1 MSRYRYGAYEDG
13 PDPLAPPYDVR
24 DALDA
29 MGDSVLDG
37 TRPDDALRD
46 LLRRGLPGAENR
58 RGLDDMLRQVRERRR
73 ALRDRGRLDGTLEQ
87 ARALLDTAIG
97 QERAELFP
105 DPGDEARL
113 REAELDTLPSDT
125 SQAIRRLSDYEWRS
139 DAARQTFERL
149 KDLLRRDVL
158 DAQFQGMKQAL
169 ENQDPA
175 AMERVKEMMG
185 ALNEMLDR
193 DARGEHTQEDF
204 DRFMQEYGDMFPDDP
219 QNLEELVDSLA
230 RRAAA
235 MDRLLASLSPEQ
247 RAELAGLMEQAM
259 QDAGLAMEMTRLGD
273 ALRTRRP
280 DLGWGQSEQMTG
292 EDPLGMGDATTALA
306 ELADLSELEA
316 ALGQEYP
323 GARLDDIDEDAV
335 RRALGR
341 QAVDDLSALRRI
353 EAELERQGYL
363 RRNRGKLELTPKAV
377 RRLGETALRRVFAQ
391 LTSGRQGDHDQRDAG
406 QAGELT
412 GASREWRFGDEQP
425 LDVVRT
431 VSNAI
436 RRSAMDSGTALTTG
450 SPTTGS
456 PTTGS
461 PITGSPTTGPAVST
475 AKVVEPSTADI
486 VEITGNGSRRPPG
499 VSPAGLKPGGVK
511 PGGVKL
517 GVDDFEVHETERR
530 TGAAVC
536 LLVDLSYSMVLRGT
550 WAVAKQT
557 TLALHTLV
565 TSKFPQDAIQIIGF
579 SNYAR
584 VLHPEE
590 MAGLDWDMVQGTN
603 LHHALMIAGRHLD
616 RHPDFEP
623 IVLVV
628 TDGEPT
634 AHLRPDGRSLFDY
647 PPSTDTLVL
656 TLAEVDK
663 MTRRG
668 ACMNFFML
676 AEDRRLVSFVEEV
689 AQRNGGRVFAPDADR
704 LGEYVVSDYLR
715 VRRARR

>member
-1 MSRYRYGAYEDG
+1 MSRYRYGAYHDG

-24 DALDA
+24 GALDA
-29 MGDSVLDG
+29 MGDSVLEG
-37 TRPDDALRD
+37 TRPEDALREM
-46 LLRRGLPGAENR
+46 LRRGLPGAGDR
-58 RGLDDMLRQVRERRR
+58 RGLDELLREVRERRR
-73 ALRDRGRLDGTLEQ
+73 ALRERGRLDGTLEQ

-105 DPGDEARL
+105 DPSDEARL
-113 REAELDTLPSDT
+113 REAELEALPDDT
-125 SQAIRRLSDYEWRS
+125 SQAIRRLSDYQWRS
-139 DAARQTFERL
+139 DAARATFEKL
-149 KDLLRRDVL
+149 KDLLRQEVL
-158 DAQFQGMKQAL
+158 DAQFQGMRQAL
-169 ENQDPA
+169 QGQDPA
-175 AMERVKEMMG
+175 TMERVKNMMA

-193 DARGEHTQEDF
+193 DARGEHTQDDF
-204 DRFMQEYGDMFPDDP
+204 DRFMGDYGDFFPEQP
-219 QNLEELVDSLA
+219 ANLEELVDSIA

-247 RAELAGLMEQAM
+247 REELAGLMEQAL
-259 QDAGLAMEMTRLGD
+259 QDAGLAMEMSRLND
-273 ALRTRRP
+273 ALRARRP
-280 DLGWGQSEQMTG
+280 DLAWGAPEQMSG
-292 EDPLGMGDATTALA
+292 ENPLGVADATTALA
-306 ELADLSELEA
+306 ELADLAELEA

-341 QAVDDLSALRRI
+341 QAVDDLAALRRI

-363 RRNRGKLELTPKAV
+363 QRRRGKLELTPKAV

-391 LTSGRQGDHDQRDAG
+391 LDSGRRGDHDQSDAG
-406 QAGELT
+406 HAGELT
-412 GASREWRFGDEQP
+412 GTSREWRFGDEQP

-436 RRSAMDSGTALTTG
+436 RRSAME
-450 SPTTGS
+450 
-456 PTTGS
+456 
-461 PITGSPTTGPAVST
+461 PA
-475 AKVVEPSTADI
+475 
-486 VEITGNGSRRPPG
+486 PG
-499 VSPAGLKPGGVK
+499 AGKGGVR
-511 PGGVKL
+511 L
-517 GVDDFEVHETERR
+517 GVDDFEVQETERR
-530 TGAAVC
+530 TAAAVC

-550 WAVAKQT
+550 WAAAKQT

-565 TSKFPQDAIQIIGF
+565 TSKYPQDAIEIIGF

-584 VLHPEE
+584 TLHPTE

-616 RHPDFEP
+616 KHPDFEP

-647 PPSTDTLVL
+647 PPSPDTLVL

-668 ACMNFFML
+668 AGLNFFML
-676 AEDRRLVSFVEEV
+676 ADDRRLVSFVEEV
-689 AQRNGGRVFAPDADR
+689 AQRNGGRVFSPDADR
-704 LGEYVVSDYLR
+704 LGQYVVSDYLR
-715 VRRARR
+715 VRRGRR

>member
-1 MSRYRYGAYEDG
+1 MSRYRYGAYHDG
-13 PDPLAPPYDVR
+13 PDPLAPPFDVR
-24 DALDA
+24 DALDEV
-29 MGDSVLDG
+29 GDAVLDG
-37 TRPDDALRD
+37 ARPDEALRD
-46 LLRRGLPGAENR
+46 LLRRGLPGVRDR

-73 ALRDRGRLDGTLEQ
+73 ELRERGRLDGTLEQ

-105 DPGDEARL
+105 DPSDDARL
-113 REAELDTLPSDT
+113 REAELDTLPGDT
-125 SQAIRRLSDYEWRS
+125 AQAVRRLSDYRWRS
-139 DAARQTFERL
+139 DAARRTFEQL
-149 KDLLRRDVL
+149 KDLLRREVL

-169 ENQDPA
+169 QSQDPG
-175 AMERVKEMMG
+175 AMDRVKDMMA
-185 ALNEMLDR
+185 ALNQMLEQ
-193 DARGEHTQEDF
+193 DARGEHTPDDF
-204 DRFMQEYGDMFPDDP
+204 DRFMGDYGDFFPERP
-219 QNLEELVDSLA
+219 RNLEELVDSLA

-247 RAELAGLMEQAM
+247 REELAGLMDQMM
-259 QDAGLAMEMTRLGD
+259 QDAGLAMEMSRLND
-273 ALRTRRP
+273 ALRARRP
-280 DLGWGQSEQMTG
+280 DLGWGQPEQMTG
-292 EDPLGMGDATTALA
+292 DEPLGVGDATTALA
-306 ELADLSELEA
+306 ELADLADLES
-316 ALGQEYP
+316 ALGQDYP

-341 QAVDDLSALRRI
+341 QAVDDLAALRRI

-363 RRNRGKLELTPKAV
+363 QRTKGKLELTPKAV
-377 RRLGETALRRVFAQ
+377 RRLGETALRRVFSR
-391 LTSGRQGDHDQRDAG
+391 LTEGRRGDHDQRDAG

-412 GASREWRFGDEQP
+412 GSSRAWRFGDEQP

-431 VSNAI
+431 VGNAI
-436 RRSAMDSGTALTTG
+436 RRNAMENAGAGTTG
-450 SPTTGS
+450 
-456 PTTGS
+456 
-461 PITGSPTTGPAVST
+461 V
-475 AKVVEPSTADI
+475 
-486 VEITGNGSRRPPG
+486 R
-499 VSPAGLKPGGVK
+499 
-511 PGGVKL
+511 L

-530 TGAAVC
+530 TAAAVC

-550 WAVAKQT
+550 WAAAKQT

-584 VLHPEE
+584 TLHPTE

-647 PPSTDTLVL
+647 PPSAETLVL

-668 ACMNFFML
+668 AALNFFML
-676 AEDRRLVSFVEEV
+676 ADDPRLVSFVEEV
-689 AQRNGGRVFAPDADR
+689 AQRNGGRVFAPDAGR

-715 VRRARR
+715 VRRGRR